1 MLIRSAE
8 FHLSAAHPEQIPKRP
23 LPHIAVV
30 GRSNVG
36 KSSLLNALLG
46 RRALAKTSG
55 TPGKTRLLNFFLIND
70 ALFLVDLPGYGFAR
84 VSKAERQDW
93 ARLIEG
99 YLLHC
104 PRLLCLLLLIDIR
117 HSLGNADAEMVTW
130 VRHHQIP
137 HLIALTKADKLSRK
151 AAQEQQAALAH
162 SLAMPVERC
171 FITSSE
177 QKSGMV
183 ELWHAL
189 EEHMLPAHP
198 ERKDAP

>member
-1 MLIRSAE
+1 MFIRSAE
-8 FHLSAAHPEQIPKRP
+8 FHISAAELQQIPKRP

-55 TPGKTRLLNFFLIND
+55 TPGKTRLLNFFLVND
-70 ALFLVDLPGYGFAR
+70 ELFLVDLPGYGFAR

-99 YLLHC
+99 YLLNC
-104 PRLLCLLLLIDIR
+104 PRLACLLLLIDIR
-117 HSLGNADAEMVTW
+117 HSLASADGEMVAW
-130 VRHHQIP
+130 LRHHQIP

-151 AAQEQQAALAH
+151 AAEEQQAALAQE
-162 SLAMPVERC
+162 LALPVESC
-171 FITSSE
+171 FITSSV

-183 ELWHAL
+183 ELWHAMENL
-189 EEHMLPAHP
+189 LRPARP
-198 ERKDAP
+198 